1 MADEIWDVYDVNLNK
16 IGKDCIR
23 GKQRLEDG
31 EYHLIV
37 NAIIINKENEVF
49 LARRAEN
56 RPNGLK
62 WEFSGGSVKKDET
75 SRVGIK
81 RELEEEIGLVVSD
94 NEGEIYRT
102 IISDKYHDIKHLWL
116 FRKDVDIKNDINFND
131 GETIDA
137 KFVSIEEYKKMYE
150 NNELIHAI
158 DFTVE
163 DFKDIIKLNGTK

>member
-1 MADEIWDVYDVNLNK
+1 MSDEIWDIYDKDLNK

-37 NAIIINKENEVF
+37 NAIIINSENKVF

-75 SRVGIK
+75 SIVGMI
-81 RELEEEIGLVVSD
+81 RELEEEIGLKVLET
-94 NEGEIYRT
+94 EGIIYKT

-116 FRKDVDIKNDINFND
+116 FKKDVDIKNDIKFND

-137 KFVSIEEYKKMYE
+137 KFVSIDEYKTMYE

-163 DFKDIIKLNGTK
+163 DFENILK